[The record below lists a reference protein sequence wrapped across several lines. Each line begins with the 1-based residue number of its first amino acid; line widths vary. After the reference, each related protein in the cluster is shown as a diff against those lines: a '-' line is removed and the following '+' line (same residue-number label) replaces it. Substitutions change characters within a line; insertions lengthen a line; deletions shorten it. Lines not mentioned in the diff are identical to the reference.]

1 MCYRRKADAL
11 NVFKDYNLHV
21 TENWGGL
28 LQPDSTGATFDAIN
42 ERYGLRGKK
51 KVKSFAEAYW
61 VAMPPHPPYCL
72 DRIDIK
78 TLNEL
83 PPAQEH
89 GGLRLPNYVYDEI
102 ARRAEEK
109 YYQQALYGRV
119 KRELLRG
126 LHDTAGSRVF
136 DVALVA
142 LGLGGLALAVWA
154 AQRRDTLDPTT
165 NALRKD

>member
-11 NVFKDYNLHV
+11 NVFKDYNHHV

-61 VAMPPHPPYCL
+61 VAMPPNPPYCL

-89 GGLRLPNYVYDEI
+89 GGFRLPDYVYDEI
-102 ARRAEEK
+102 AKREEAR
-109 YYQQALYGRV
+109 YYREQLSRRV
-119 KRELLRG
+119 KRELRRG
-126 LHDTAGSRVF
+126 LHDAAGSRVV

-142 LGLGGLALAVWA
+142 MGLGGLALAVWA
-154 AQRRDTLDPTT
+154 ARR
-165 NALRKD
+165 K

>member
-51 KVKSFAEAYW
+51 RVKSFAEAYW

-72 DRIDIK
+72 DRIDID

-89 GGLRLPNYVYDEI
+89 GGFRLPDYVYDEI
-102 ARRAEEK
+102 AQREEERYYREQLGRAK
-109 YYQQALYGRV
+109 RALV
-119 KRELLRG
+119 RG
-126 LHDTAGSRVF
+126 LHDAAGSPV
-136 DVALVA
+136 VNIALVA
-142 LGLGGLALAVWA
+142 MGFGGLALAVWA
-154 AQRRDTLDPTT
+154 AQR
-165 NALRKD
+165 A